1 MRQCSGHKLP
11 GKPLIPALLAAF
23 SGVRRDVGRSRQ
35 SSRLAWRGQQRLISS
50 EVMPLL
56 SLSAGPLLMS
66 LLRALTQP
74 SETGQARSSSETVY
88 PCSRRPRRSDS
99 RVYID
104 LLWNL
109 FECFTDAG
117 SFG

>member
-11 GKPLIPALLAAF
+11 RKTLDSSRARCIF
-23 SGVRRDVGRSRQ
+23 SVRRDVGRSRQ

-74 SETGQARSSSETVY
+74 SETGQARSTSETVY

-104 LLWNL
+104 LL
-109 FECFTDAG
+109 
-117 SFG
+117 